1 MSAYMSDMFKI
12 NLNIASLIWYLY
24 YPLSFIIAN
33 SIYNQRNR
41 ISNIIIMIIFA
52 YLSILIYTTSAIEGI
67 DTSTLMP
74 SSTYQCIKQSGNLF
88 AIIQTTLQNGTFDG
102 NTPQNL
108 YNAASGGLLTDI
120 KMIPCRGRSAISQTE
135 EILARLKV

>member
-1 MSAYMSDMFKI
+1 
-12 NLNIASLIWYLY
+12 
-24 YPLSFIIAN
+24 
-33 SIYNQRNR
+33 
-41 ISNIIIMIIFA
+41 MIIFA

-88 AIIQTTLQNGTFDG
+88 AIIQTTLQNGTFDA

-135 EILARLKV
+135 EILARLKVELWNTLWVEVRKNTAAGCEW